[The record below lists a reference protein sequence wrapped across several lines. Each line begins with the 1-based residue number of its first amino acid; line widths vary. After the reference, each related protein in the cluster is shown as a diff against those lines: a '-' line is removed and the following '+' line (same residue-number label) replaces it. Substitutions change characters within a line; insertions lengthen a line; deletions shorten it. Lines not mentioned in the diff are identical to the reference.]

1 MSSIPSHPRLRL
13 LDPLA
18 NALAAIAEA
27 AARSAKQTARRSRPP
42 RGYATLRPG
51 ADTPLWNE
59 LARVSAQQL
68 TRRGDKAR
76 LARLLGVS
84 RQRVHL
90 LLVAKSACPDAERA
104 LQLLAWLNTGPRQ
117 GAH

>member
-1 MSSIPSHPRLRL
+1 MSSFDSHPRLQM

-18 NALAAIAEA
+18 DALAAVVEA
-27 AARSAKQTARRSRPP
+27 AARSAKQSVRRTRPHKD
-42 RGYATLRPG
+42 YATLRPG

-59 LARVSAQQL
+59 LARVCAQQL

-76 LARLLGVS
+76 LARVLGVS
-84 RQRVHL
+84 RQRVHM

-104 LQLLAWLNTGPRQ
+104 LQLLAWLNAGRRKRP
-117 GAH
+117 A